1 MKKKKKERK
10 RTAKHPDGGGGKK
23 KDINQKLYNT
33 RVVNTERTLIHV
45 HIGVQLV
52 VERRK
57 TNTKDRDLI

>member
-1 MKKKKKERK
+1 MKKKKKEK
-10 RTAKHPDGGGGKK
+10 NSKHQDGGEKK
-23 KDINQKLYNT
+23 KDINQRLYNT